1 MAITMLAMWLSSFS
15 QFFFVSPPYRLP
27 STGSVGNVKGFL
39 MILLFF
45 TAQPPASFLPFAV
58 YQAR

>member
-1 MAITMLAMWLSSFS
+1 MLAMWLSSFS
-15 QFFFVSPPYRLP
+15 QFSFVSPPYRLP